1 MTSLK
6 GLISGKI
13 IYGTWSKVCYGVN
26 YRNFTRESV
35 GAIFYPIIDIISL
48 PYDEIN

>member
-6 GLISGKI
+6 SPISDKI
-13 IYGTWSKVCYGVN
+13 IYGTWPKVCCQVN

-35 GAIFYPIIDIISL
+35 GAIFYPIIDIIFVR
-48 PYDEIN
+48 YDEIG